1 MAEKLTVQA
10 PNIEVKPSMTD
21 DDLYSLLGATK
32 DSAPSQPMSS
42 EDLLNILNQKPVKA
56 EEEKMPW
63 SDVAAQAYHNII
75 PSGIEMGKN
84 LYGAV
89 RHPIT
94 TAGSILDLATG
105 GIHNL
110 MPEDVAKWI
119 DTHDTDPEA
128 TKKAVETAN
137 AVGKFYKERYGSGE
151 GFKKALAQDPVGVA
165 SDLSALLTGG
175 ASVASKAGLPAK
187 AVSALEKASEVTNP
201 ILATAKTGTKIGETV
216 LGLATGTGSDVIK
229 QAAKSGFANDPEFW
243 RQITGK
249 GSMTEPL
256 DNARHNLNQMKI
268 NRSNE
273 YRSGMVDIS
282 NDKSVLNFD
291 DVDNT
296 LKNAKNSISFK
307 GKIKDDEA
315 FKVYNELEDEVSR
328 WKKLNSDEYHT
339 PEGLD
344 ALKQRIGAITARI
357 PYQDANSVRIGNDI
371 YNSIKETISKQ
382 APTYSKVMSDY
393 SEASEQIREIEK
405 ALSLGNKATADTALK
420 KLQSITRNNVS
431 TNYGQRLN
439 LAQQLEQEGGKPFIS
454 GLAGQALSAPTARG
468 LAGLGELGTLISTF
482 YNPYT
487 ALAIPFQ
494 TPKLVGMGLYK
505 AGQVGEKLAKV
516 AKPIGANATNV
527 NTLSSILNAINRS
540 KED

>member
-119 DTHDTDPEA
+119 DTAVHATPEE

-175 ASVASKAGLPAK
+175 ASIASKAGL
-187 AVSALEKASEVTNP
+187 
-201 ILATAKTGTKIGETV
+201 
-216 LGLATGTGSDVIK
+216 DR
-229 QAAKSGFANDPEFW
+229 KST
-243 RQITGK
+243 R
-249 GSMTEPL
+249 
-256 DNARHNLNQMKI
+256 
-268 NRSNE
+268 
-273 YRSGMVDIS
+273 
-282 NDKSVLNFD
+282 
-291 DVDNT
+291 
-296 LKNAKNSISFK
+296 
-307 GKIKDDEA
+307 
-315 FKVYNELEDEVSR
+315 
-328 WKKLNSDEYHT
+328 LNSSHT
-339 PEGLD
+339 
-344 ALKQRIGAITARI
+344 
-357 PYQDANSVRIGNDI
+357 
-371 YNSIKETISKQ
+371 
-382 APTYSKVMSDY
+382 
-393 SEASEQIREIEK
+393 
-405 ALSLGNKATADTALK
+405 
-420 KLQSITRNNVS
+420 
-431 TNYGQRLN
+431 
-439 LAQQLEQEGGKPFIS
+439 
-454 GLAGQALSAPTARG
+454 
-468 LAGLGELGTLISTF
+468 
-482 YNPYT
+482 
-487 ALAIPFQ
+487 
-494 TPKLVGMGLYK
+494 
-505 AGQVGEKLAKV
+505 
-516 AKPIGANATNV
+516 
-527 NTLSSILNAINRS
+527 
-540 KED
+540 